1 MSGMVDDAAGIEP
14 ALGYVP
20 TEAKIARR
28 EMLSQLARSKT
39 FLIGCFIVGFWVF
52 WALAG
57 SSLTPQDPLAQ
68 GDEVLAPPSSAHYFG
83 TDQLG
88 RDVFSRVLAGAS
100 DTLSVAPLATLLGI
114 VAGTCIGLI
123 TGFWADGLAD
133 DTISRVIDAILALPL
148 IVIAVLALTA
158 LGTSKSTLIIV
169 IGFVFTPIVARTV
182 RATVLGERGL
192 DYVQAARLR
201 GERPPYIM
209 GKEILPNVM
218 GPIVVETT
226 VRLGYAIFAVAGLTF
241 LGFGVQ
247 PPSPDWSLQIAD
259 NYQLLNSGTYWWT
272 VLFPALAIAS
282 LIIGVNLA
290 ADGLQQVVDR

>member
-1 MSGMVDDAAGIEP
+1 M
-14 ALGYVP
+14 
-20 TEAKIARR
+20 
-28 EMLSQLARSKT
+28 
-39 FLIGCFIVGFWVF
+39 
-52 WALAG
+52 
-57 SSLTPQDPLAQ
+57 
-68 GDEVLAPPSSAHYFG
+68 
-83 TDQLG
+83 
-88 RDVFSRVLAGAS
+88 
-100 DTLSVAPLATLLGI
+100 
-114 VAGTCIGLI
+114 
-123 TGFWADGLAD
+123 
-133 DTISRVIDAILALPL
+133 
-148 IVIAVLALTA
+148 
-158 LGTSKSTLIIV
+158 

-182 RATVLGERGL
+182 RATVLGERDL

-201 GERPPYIM
+201 GERSPYIM

-272 VLFPALAIAS
+272 VLFPALAIAT
-282 LIIGVNLA
+282 LIIGVNLM